1 MCIWPPIRHQRD
13 KGDAFHNSVF
23 VFLKK
28 KKFSKIFYK
37 EILSISKAK
46 IERVRAIVQKQQIS
60 LT

>member
-1 MCIWPPIRHQRD
+1 MCIWPPLRHQRD

-28 KKFSKIFYK
+28 KFSKISCK